1 MSRAALF
8 CTAPSCLPPS
18 LHSPSL
24 PPSQPTGIK
33 GIIFDK
39 DNTLTAPYI
48 DSVHP
53 QVAAAFENSK
63 RVFGAKKL
71 IIISN
76 SAGTLD
82 DANYEA
88 ATRIEATL
96 GPSSRNLQPLLF
108 KSTQAWGGWKDPGS
122 FHLANHSPPHSHTP
136 PSLPP

>member
-1 MSRAALF
+1 MGCGFLGSSHATAL
-8 CTAPSCLPPS
+8 TLP
-18 LHSPSL
+18 
-24 PPSQPTGIK
+24 QTQTRTGIK

-96 GPSSRNLQPLLF
+96 GKF
-108 KSTQAWGGWKDPGS
+108 V
-122 FHLANHSPPHSHTP
+122 H
-136 PSLPP
+136 

>member
-1 MSRAALF
+1 MPPCFVPHALAF
-8 CTAPSCLPPS
+8 LPHFPFFP
-18 LHSPSL
+18 PSL
-24 PPSQPTGIK
+24 PPSPTGIK
-33 GIIFDK
+33 GIVFDK

-48 DSVHP
+48 DFVHP
-53 QVAAAFENSK
+53 QVAAAFEDSK

-96 GPSSRNLQPLLF
+96 GTLSKDCHSTSHIIITSRARR
-108 KSTQAWGGWKDPGS
+108 TGGG
-122 FHLANHSPPHSHTP
+122 LI
-136 PSLPP
+136 

>member
-1 MSRAALF
+1 MRRWAWPMDGLCFCRLF
-8 CTAPSCLPPS
+8 ARCHPHRL
-18 LHSPSL
+18 SP
-24 PPSQPTGIK
+24 PTGIK

-88 ATRIEATL
+88 ATRIEAKL
-96 GPSSRNLQPLLF
+96 GKFLNQM
-108 KSTQAWGGWKDPGS
+108 TV
-122 FHLANHSPPHSHTP
+122 TP
-136 PSLPP
+136 TA